1 MFFQFQNKA
10 ARLLEKQK
18 IKQSLNVF
26 YVVNAVST
34 LTSDLWPST
43 FFSQGCKNNLSDTC
57 DIDFK
62 Y

>member
-34 LTSDLWPST
+34 LTSDL
-43 FFSQGCKNNLSDTC
+43 
-57 DIDFK
+57 
-62 Y
+62 